1 MKNPHDII
9 LRPVLTE
16 KAYEGI
22 ADKRYVLEVAMDANR
37 TEVKQAVEAVFA
49 EDGVKV
55 DKVNIV
61 RTLGKIK
68 RQGRTAG
75 RTPEIKKAY
84 VTLKSDSKS
93 IEFFDGM
100 AAQ

>member
-1 MKNPHDII
+1 MKDPHDII

-22 ADKRYVLEVAMDANR
+22 GDKRYIFEVAVGANK
-37 TEVKQAVEAVFA
+37 TEIKLALESIFA

-55 DKVNIV
+55 EKVNTV

-68 RQGRTAG
+68 RQGRTQG
-75 RTPEIKKAY
+75 RRPEKKKAFIK
-84 VTLKSDSKS
+84 LAADSKP
-93 IEFFDGM
+93 IEFFESL
-100 AAQ
+100 AQ

>member
-1 MKNPHDII
+1 MKNPHDVI

-22 ADKRYVLEVAMDANR
+22 AEKRYIFEVAITANK
-37 TEVKQAVEAVFA
+37 TEIKQAVEAVFA
-49 EDGVKV
+49 DDGVKV
-55 DKVNIV
+55 EKVNTV

-84 VTLKSDSKS
+84 VTLTKDSKP
-93 IEFFDGM
+93 IKFFEGM
-100 AAQ
+100 AQ